1 MKYDLSLF
9 IFRRDLRIEDNTALL
24 KAFTQS
30 KEVLPIFIFTPTQ
43 IGDNN
48 PYKSNRLVQFMIE
61 SLLDIPIPVQF
72 FFGEVHSV
80 LKKLFTKIPSIQAIF
95 VNADYTPYSIARDK
109 AMDGLCK
116 KNGKDFHSYEDSL
129 LLPVSSIR
137 TKSGTVYKKFT
148 PYYHSAST
156 QKIREP
162 VLLKASYN
170 QKIYSKKVKFSS
182 LGEIRSP
189 RKEEIRSLSKK
200 EIHSF
205 YKKEKGNAVK
215 GGRTYGSA
223 ILKNIS
229 VWGEYSNKRNDLS
242 YCTTMLSAYNKFGC
256 VSIREVYY
264 AFEHLKEDARI
275 NLQKGLWWRDFYY
288 NILFENPHILQQK
301 NYNPSYDKLE
311 DKKVWLSWETA
322 SSSQKKMF
330 ERWCD
335 GATGFPMVDAGMRE
349 LNETGFMHNRAR
361 LIVASFLTKL
371 MMWHWKDG
379 EKYFAEKLIDYDP
392 AQNNGN
398 WQWCAGS
405 GVDAQPYYR
414 IFNPWT
420 QFSTHDKNGEYVR
433 KWLPECKDIPLKD
446 LMKWDTS
453 YTKYKNSTYPKP
465 MLDYTKKRE
474 ESLKKLSD
482 ALRVS

>member
-1 MKYDLSLF
+1 MKYNLSLF
-9 IFRRDLRIEDNTALL
+9 IFRRDLRQEDNTALIKAL
-24 KAFTQS
+24 KQS
-30 KEVLPIFIFTPTQ
+30 DSVLPIFIFTPTQ
-43 IGDNN
+43 IGDDN

-61 SLLDIPIPVQF
+61 SLLDIPIPIQF
-72 FFGEVHSV
+72 FFGEVHSI
-80 LKKLFTKIPSIQAIF
+80 LEKLFQKIKTIQAVF

-109 AMDGLCK
+109 AMEKLCK
-116 KNGKDFHSYEDSL
+116 KNGIAFHSFEDSL
-129 LLPVSSIR
+129 LLPVASIR
-137 TKSGTVYKKFT
+137 TKTGGIYKKFT
-148 PYYHSAST
+148 PYYHSASI
-156 QKIREP
+156 QKVREP
-162 VLLKASYN
+162 VLLN
-170 QKIYSKKVKFSS
+170 THLLQKFYSKKDRVFCKEGNLSS
-182 LGEIRSP
+182 C
-189 RKEEIRSLSKK
+189 KENRSLSKK
-200 EIHSF
+200 ELHTL

-215 GGRTYGSA
+215 GGRSNALA
-223 ILKNIS
+223 ILEDVSSFENYPN
-229 VWGEYSNKRNDLS
+229 ERNDLS
-242 YCTTMLSAYNKFGC
+242 YTTTKLSAYNKFGC

-264 AFEHLKEDARI
+264 AFEKLKDDARI
-275 NLQKGLWWRDFYY
+275 NLQRGLWWRDFYY
-288 NILFENPHILQQK
+288 NILFENPYVLQQK

-311 DKKVWLSWETA
+311 DKGVWLTWETA
-322 SSSQKKMF
+322 SPSQKKLF
-330 ERWCD
+330 ERWCE
-335 GATGFPMVDAGMRE
+335 GFTGFPIVDAGMRE
-349 LNETGFMHNRAR
+349 MNETGFMHNRAR

-453 YTKYKNSTYPKP
+453 YTKYKNSVYPKP
-465 MLDYTKKRE
+465 MLDYAKKRE
-474 ESLKKLSD
+474 ESLKKL
-482 ALRVS
+482 AGAFRN